1 MVGLFTFIRNKMIPQ
16 IISNPEN
23 QVRVDRLHREMAR
36 QGVADYKLWPSIHIA
51 NKPRRTA
58 ISKAHK
64 QIVEW
69 AALEGLPDVT
79 IMEDDVWFP
88 SSEGFNYYRDNKPKE
103 PFDLY
108 LGGITRGEIKDGK
121 TTRFTGAF
129 CYTIAEKFYDMFLGV
144 SEDLDIDGAMSG
156 LGDFKVCT
164 PMACFTYWGWS
175 ENCQST
181 VNLNHLLMGKDLY
194 GFGLVNSKE
203 RVQEMTD
210 LQNKHSGLKP

>member
-1 MVGLFTFIRNKMIPQ
+1 MMQPQ
-16 IISNPEN
+16 IISP
-23 QVRVDRLHREMAR
+23 DSTWRLARFHKEMAR
-36 QGVADYKLWPSIHIA
+36 QGIVDYRLWPSVHIA

-69 AALEGLPDVT
+69 AALEMLSEVT
-79 IMEDDVWFP
+79 VMEDDVWFP
-88 SSEGFNYYRDNKPKE
+88 DDNGFKYYCENKPKE
-103 PFDLY
+103 SFDLY

-121 TTRFTGAF
+121 TVRFTGAF
-129 CYTIAEKFYDMFLGV
+129 CYTITERFYDRFLSV

-156 LGDFKVCT
+156 LGIFYVCQ

-175 ENCQST
+175 ENVRET
-181 VNLNHLLMGKDLY
+181 VNINHLLMGKELY
-194 GFGLVNSKE
+194 GFGKVDSKQ

-210 LQNKHSGLKP
+210 LQNKHSGLNP

>member
-1 MVGLFTFIRNKMIPQ
+1 MIQPQ
-16 IISNPEN
+16 IISPESTWRMTRMHN
-23 QVRVDRLHREMAR
+23 EMKR
-36 QGVADYKLWPSIHIA
+36 QGIADYKLWPFVHIA

-64 QIVEW
+64 AIVEW
-69 AALEGLPDVT
+69 AALEGLPSVT
-79 IMEDDVWFP
+79 IFEDDVWFP
-88 SSEGFNYYRDNKPKE
+88 TGDGWKYYCDNFPKE

-121 TTRFTGAF
+121 TLRYTGQF
-129 CYTIAEKFYDMFLGV
+129 CYTIAERFYDTFLGV

-156 LGDFKVCT
+156 LGTFYVCQ
-164 PMACFTYWGWS
+164 PMSCFTYWGYSHNCS
-175 ENCQST
+175 ETTNI
-181 VNLNHLLMGKDLY
+181 NHLLMGKELY

-210 LQNKHSGLKP
+210 LQNKHSGLNP